1 MPGVVDLIAY
11 SSIKD
16 AVNSQKQSK
25 AIKKYLSTCQ
35 SHFGHQQQTNLQNIS
50 KFAITLN
57 LLRIILFYTYYT
69 VLIPNDKPMPENT
82 LYSRCCKLTTGM
94 NFWSAIKE
102 NINMLKII
110 IPISKTSNQFQI
122 LFFKYDSGK

>member
-16 AVNSQKQSK
+16 AINSQKQSK
-25 AIKKYLSTCQ
+25 AIKKYLTTCQ
-35 SHFGHQQQTNLQNIS
+35 SHFGHQQQNNHQNIS
-50 KFAITLN
+50 KFTITSN
-57 LLRIILFYTYYT
+57 SLRIRFFDLYNA
-69 VLIPNDKPMPENT
+69 VLIQNDKPIPQNT

-122 LFFKYDSGK
+122 LFLKYDSGK

>member
-11 SSIKD
+11 SSLKD
-16 AVNSQKQSK
+16 AINSQKQSK
-25 AIKKYLSTCQ
+25 AIKKYLTACQ
-35 SHFGHQQQTNLQNIS
+35 SHFGHQQQTNRQNIS
-50 KFAITLN
+50 KFTISSN
-57 LLRIILFYTYYT
+57 LLRIRFFNT
-69 VLIPNDKPMPENT
+69 VLIQNNKPMPQNT

-102 NINMLKII
+102 NIHMLKII

>member
-25 AIKKYLSTCQ
+25 TIKKYLTTCQ
-35 SHFGHQQQTNLQNIS
+35 SHFGHQQQNNLQNIS
-50 KFAITLN
+50 KFTITTN
-57 LLRIILFYTYYT
+57 SLRKRFLDLYC
-69 VLIPNDKPMPENT
+69 LIQNDKPMPQNT

-110 IPISKTSNQFQI
+110 IPFSKISNQFQI
-122 LFFKYDSGK
+122 LFFKYNFGK